1 MCGSRFR
8 KWVERGIT
16 MTNATFSQATGL
28 LHQHGCG
35 VGHFSV
41 SFTIVQEQSHY
52 LTVLNEPHV
61 LVRKQSRID
70 ASKRHRQFPSFNT
83 PLSQTGSVTSKRC
96 LSFLF
101 TYQVDVLRVLR
112 CAARRLLCDVALGRL
127 LFLVIHIVGLFR
139 LSDSVYK
146 PHILVR
152 QQSRSGE

>member
-1 MCGSRFR
+1 MGRNSGSG
-8 KWVERGIT
+8 VERGIT

-70 ASKRHRQFPSFNT
+70 ASKRHRQFPSFN
-83 PLSQTGSVTSKRC
+83 PAKLAQSQVNAAC

-112 CAARRLLCDVALGRL
+112 CAARRLLCDVAVGRL